1 MTQLVFVSGVCFT
14 VVPEKAA
21 NCGFIEQN
29 RHFYLFYSFF
39 FSDEKDHPV
48 SAEVSHHDIP
58 NILKQIYFQIVIAI

>member
-39 FSDEKDHPV
+39 FQTRKTTPSPQKFP
-48 SAEVSHHDIP
+48 IM
-58 NILKQIYFQIVIAI
+58 IYQIY